1 MRFQYFLSQGYA
13 LLVPNV
19 LGSTGYGR
27 EYMMLDDV
35 ERRMDSVADLKAVVE
50 WLHGRPEIA
59 ADRIA
64 IYGRSY
70 GGFMVLAALTEYP
83 DLLAAGVDIVGI
95 ADWVTFLERTS
106 PWRRAHRGAS
116 TAAWRNTATSCAASR
131 RCTRPN
137 ASAPP
142 PGAGGRQ

>member
-19 LGSTGYGR
+19 PGSTGYGR

-50 WLHGRPEIA
+50 WLHGRPESA

-83 DLLAAGVDIVGI
+83 D
-95 ADWVTFLERTS
+95 S
-106 PWRRAHRGAS
+106 RRAS
-116 TAAWRNTATSCAASR
+116 TSSVL
-131 RCTRPN
+131 PI
-137 ASAPP
+137 
-142 PGAGGRQ
+142 G